1 MSAEPLLSG
10 FLALW
15 LCLAASG
22 IPAAAA
28 EGGAAGGSAGASPYR
43 VNNTAAGA
51 AEGGAAGGSA
61 GASPYRV
68 NNDVAAAPADLLQ
81 FLDGAVLHGALK
93 GVDAAHG
100 LRWEHPDAN
109 GAFDLM
115 PAHVDF
121 VRFPQA
127 KSLALAP
134 SCHVRFAGGD
144 DLFGSVVALEGETME
159 FKTWF
164 GGTLK
169 IPRAAVQTIT
179 FLPRSYAIVYEG
191 PADASDWVIAGG
203 RQSTGVRVVN
213 GGGVIINNLGGG
225 QIILNGNAANFV
237 INANGQ
243 IVSVGAAPAGP
254 PGPANWTYRD
264 GSFVT
269 AGPGTL
275 ARNFNLT
282 GSCTIEFDLT
292 CNGPFSLLLDLYST
306 TLDRVQMNNSSF
318 LVELDSSQIALVRPG
333 QGAVN
338 DLRNVNMTNFA
349 TPGKPARITLHCNQ
363 EERSLAVLVDGVEVK
378 RWTDLGGF
386 NNLGTGFVAQYQS
399 SGATVKLSH
408 FKVTKW
414 QGRYEP
420 DIAPAN
426 ATNADLV
433 SFINHDQAGGKV
445 EGITG
450 GKVNLSLEG
459 NVLHI
464 PTERVR
470 RIDFAQAS
478 AVAEP
483 RGPWEVRAVFPGGG
497 SVSFQLEKW
506 DGQSIS
512 GHSAL
517 FGAVAFQPGSIRQME
532 FNLDRLRT
540 GPAASPENQFNTDH
554 GNDGLERRTAATLED
569 QFDAL
574 DQ

>member
-1 MSAEPLLSG
+1 MSVEPFRPG
-10 FLALW
+10 FLTLW
-15 LCLAASG
+15 LCLAAWAN
-22 IPAAAA
+22 PAAAA
-28 EGGAAGGSAGASPYR
+28 E
-43 VNNTAAGA
+43 AGA
-51 AEGGAAGGSA
+51 A
-61 GASPYRV
+61 P
-68 NNDVAAAPADLLQ
+68 APADQLQ

-93 GVDAAHG
+93 GVDAARG
-100 LRWEHPDAN
+100 LRWEHPDAKA
-109 GAFDLM
+109 AFDLL
-115 PAHVDF
+115 PAQVDF

-144 DLFGSVVALEGETME
+144 DLFGSVAALEGETME

-169 IPRAAVQTIT
+169 IPRAAIQTIT
-179 FLPRSYAIVYEG
+179 FLPKSYAIVYEG
-191 PADASDWVIAGG
+191 PADASDWVIGTG
-203 RQSTGVRVVN
+203 RQSSGIRIMNGNGVIINNAGV
-213 GGGVIINNLGGG
+213 GGVIIN
-225 QIILNGNAANFV
+225 GNVANALVF
-237 INANGQ
+237 NANGQ
-243 IVSVGAAPAGP
+243 IVSVGTAPGGP

-264 GSFVT
+264 GSFAT
-269 AGPGTL
+269 ASLGTL

-306 TLDRVQMNNSSF
+306 TLDRVQMNINS
-318 LVELDSSQIALVRPG
+318 LIVELDSSQISLIRPG
-333 QGAVN
+333 QGPVN
-338 DLRNVNMTNFA
+338 DLHSANMTNFT

-363 EERSLAVLVDGVEVK
+363 EEHSLAVLVDGVEAR
-378 RWTDLGGF
+378 RWTDLGAF
-386 NNLGTGFVAQYQS
+386 NNLGTGFVAQCQS
-399 SGATVKLSH
+399 SGSTVKLSH
-408 FKVTKW
+408 FKVSKW

-450 GKVNLSLEG
+450 DQVDLSLDG

-464 PTERVR
+464 PTGRVR
-470 RIDFAQAS
+470 RIDFAQSS
-478 AVAEP
+478 AVLEP

-517 FGAVAFQPGSIRQME
+517 FGAVAFPPGSIRQMQ

-540 GPAASPENQFNTDH
+540 GSAASLENQFDANH
-554 GNDGLERRTAATLED
+554 GTNGLERQVAASLED
-569 QFDAL
+569 EFDVL